1 MTYGGITID
10 LGRAEIYSLA
20 HKQASTLLRRKFH
33 PLSRARR
40 AARRLSGR
48 AEMLNF
54 ILNIFSITTNRTTMP
69 LLAALGIF
77 VSACLPSFANEAFTI
92 GCTHYKQGKFPMA
105 KAFFLKA
112 VQDDPTCIA
121 SHYQL
126 ANTLFQLREYD
137 RSIAEYNAC
146 LSLKP
151 DARMR
156 SFCVSAMSQIQNLK
170 RSQANKVA
178 TTGTTAS
185 SVK

>member
-1 MTYGGITID
+1 
-10 LGRAEIYSLA
+10 
-20 HKQASTLLRRKFH
+20 
-33 PLSRARR
+33 
-40 AARRLSGR
+40 
-48 AEMLNF
+48 MLNF
-54 ILNIFSITTNRTTMP
+54 ILNIFSITTSRATMP
-69 LLAALGIF
+69 LLAALGILIT
-77 VSACLPSFANEAFTI
+77 SCLPSFANEAFAI
-92 GCTHYKQGKFPMA
+92 GCSHYKQGKFPMA

-137 RSIAEYNAC
+137 RSAAEYNAC

-156 SFCVSAMSQIQNLK
+156 AFCVSAMSQIQSLK

-178 TTGTTAS
+178 NNSTNTST
-185 SVK
+185 VKQY